1 MKIEYMKPWCIKPKL
16 NQNNLLSGKSFTL
29 TISFKVGKDYK
40 KDRKYGFLGI
50 PGKNFGIS
58 FDNEVDKFVLEYWT
72 IINETENQFNCHKN
86 YNITSE
92 DIQNGLTITIIYD
105 LKKLKLELYNNFK
118 LLDSIKL
125 NGKLVNDYFN
135 EPIFLGCHN
144 PVAVEISH
152 KCFSEMDVDHLSIF
166 EEVISIKDLIK
177 FHKGEDTTIKNQKL
191 ICDINFEETD
201 GKILNDVS
209 NQSNNIEPFDIDKE
223 SWFQDFNDTK
233 KKLDSVGCG
242 FCLAKW
248 TQVTM
253 HLHNGTTHS
262 CHHPEAH
269 KVGLDE
275 IKRNPTALH
284 NSKLKKLARREM
296 LEDKRPSECNYC
308 WKVEDNSDSFSDRV
322 FKSSE
327 PWSDPY
333 FDEIKGLD
341 WREDYNPKYVE
352 VNFSN
357 TCNFKCAYCGPEYST
372 KWMEE
377 INEFGAYNLSYEYN
391 GTKRM
396 EERNTKPYRQT
407 EDNPYVEAFWEWFPD
422 LYNSLDTFR
431 ITGGEPLLSKDTW
444 KVLDFIIETETPN
457 KELKLSINSN
467 LGVGDDLIDKL
478 ILKLER
484 IISEGRVKEVII
496 FTSCEGY
503 GKQAEYTRYGLEFN
517 RLFSNIDK
525 ILMIL
530 DRVTIVVMSTFNIF
544 SVFSYEKLIKKIYD
558 LKLKHFNTKRYWNS
572 SIILD
577 TSYLRYPSFL
587 SFRLLKDY
595 IGEEYFDRWIKFMK
609 FNSTYRSLTSFEQ
622 QTIDDVGFS
631 TKEIE
636 KVKRIK
642 DIFVSDYLVDES
654 TFDQDKKDL
663 LKFIKEYEIRRGM
676 NCEEYYPELKK
687 FIKNIERENKL

>member
-1 MKIEYMKPWCIKPKL
+1 
-16 NQNNLLSGKSFTL
+16 
-29 TISFKVGKDYK
+29 
-40 KDRKYGFLGI
+40 
-50 PGKNFGIS
+50 
-58 FDNEVDKFVLEYWT
+58 
-72 IINETENQFNCHKN
+72 
-86 YNITSE
+86 
-92 DIQNGLTITIIYD
+92 
-105 LKKLKLELYNNFK
+105 
-118 LLDSIKL
+118 
-125 NGKLVNDYFN
+125 
-135 EPIFLGCHN
+135 
-144 PVAVEISH
+144 
-152 KCFSEMDVDHLSIF
+152 
-166 EEVISIKDLIK
+166 
-177 FHKGEDTTIKNQKL
+177 
-191 ICDINFEETD
+191 
-201 GKILNDVS
+201 
-209 NQSNNIEPFDIDKE
+209 
-223 SWFQDFNDTK
+223 
-233 KKLDSVGCG
+233 
-242 FCLAKW
+242 
-248 TQVTM
+248 
-253 HLHNGTTHS
+253 
-262 CHHPEAH
+262 
-269 KVGLDE
+269 
-275 IKRNPTALH
+275 
-284 NSKLKKLARREM
+284 
-296 LEDKRPSECNYC
+296 
-308 WKVEDNSDSFSDRV
+308 
-322 FKSSE
+322 
-327 PWSDPY
+327 
-333 FDEIKGLD
+333 
-341 WREDYNPKYVE
+341 
-352 VNFSN
+352 
-357 TCNFKCAYCGPEYST
+357 
-372 KWMEE
+372 
-377 INEFGAYNLSYEYN
+377 
-391 GTKRM
+391 M

-503 GKQAEYTRYGLEFN
+503 GKQAEYTRYGLEFD

>member
-1 MKIEYMKPWCIKPKL
+1 
-16 NQNNLLSGKSFTL
+16 
-29 TISFKVGKDYK
+29 
-40 KDRKYGFLGI
+40 
-50 PGKNFGIS
+50 
-58 FDNEVDKFVLEYWT
+58 
-72 IINETENQFNCHKN
+72 
-86 YNITSE
+86 
-92 DIQNGLTITIIYD
+92 
-105 LKKLKLELYNNFK
+105 
-118 LLDSIKL
+118 
-125 NGKLVNDYFN
+125 
-135 EPIFLGCHN
+135 
-144 PVAVEISH
+144 
-152 KCFSEMDVDHLSIF
+152 
-166 EEVISIKDLIK
+166 
-177 FHKGEDTTIKNQKL
+177 
-191 ICDINFEETD
+191 
-201 GKILNDVS
+201 
-209 NQSNNIEPFDIDKE
+209 
-223 SWFQDFNDTK
+223 
-233 KKLDSVGCG
+233 
-242 FCLAKW
+242 
-248 TQVTM
+248 
-253 HLHNGTTHS
+253 
-262 CHHPEAH
+262 
-269 KVGLDE
+269 
-275 IKRNPTALH
+275 
-284 NSKLKKLARREM
+284 
-296 LEDKRPSECNYC
+296 
-308 WKVEDNSDSFSDRV
+308 
-322 FKSSE
+322 
-327 PWSDPY
+327 
-333 FDEIKGLD
+333 
-341 WREDYNPKYVE
+341 
-352 VNFSN
+352 
-357 TCNFKCAYCGPEYST
+357 
-372 KWMEE
+372 MEE

-396 EERNTKPYRQT
+396 EDRNTKPYRQS

-478 ILKLER
+478 IVKLEK
-484 IISEGRVKEVII
+484 IISEERVKEVII

-503 GKQAEYTRYGLEFN
+503 GKQAEYTRYGLEFD

-525 ILMIL
+525 ILLVL
-530 DRVTIVVMSTFNIF
+530 DKVTVVVMSTFNIF

-595 IGEEYFDRWIKFMK
+595 INEEYFDRWVKFMK

-642 DIFVSDYLVDES
+642 DIFVSDYAVDID
-654 TFDQDKKDL
+654 TFDLDKKDF

>member
-1 MKIEYMKPWCIKPKL
+1 
-16 NQNNLLSGKSFTL
+16 
-29 TISFKVGKDYK
+29 
-40 KDRKYGFLGI
+40 
-50 PGKNFGIS
+50 
-58 FDNEVDKFVLEYWT
+58 
-72 IINETENQFNCHKN
+72 
-86 YNITSE
+86 
-92 DIQNGLTITIIYD
+92 
-105 LKKLKLELYNNFK
+105 
-118 LLDSIKL
+118 
-125 NGKLVNDYFN
+125 
-135 EPIFLGCHN
+135 
-144 PVAVEISH
+144 
-152 KCFSEMDVDHLSIF
+152 
-166 EEVISIKDLIK
+166 
-177 FHKGEDTTIKNQKL
+177 
-191 ICDINFEETD
+191 
-201 GKILNDVS
+201 
-209 NQSNNIEPFDIDKE
+209 
-223 SWFQDFNDTK
+223 
-233 KKLDSVGCG
+233 
-242 FCLAKW
+242 
-248 TQVTM
+248 
-253 HLHNGTTHS
+253 
-262 CHHPEAH
+262 
-269 KVGLDE
+269 
-275 IKRNPTALH
+275 
-284 NSKLKKLARREM
+284 
-296 LEDKRPSECNYC
+296 
-308 WKVEDNSDSFSDRV
+308 
-322 FKSSE
+322 
-327 PWSDPY
+327 
-333 FDEIKGLD
+333 
-341 WREDYNPKYVE
+341 
-352 VNFSN
+352 
-357 TCNFKCAYCGPEYST
+357 
-372 KWMEE
+372 MEE

-396 EERNTKPYRQT
+396 EERNTKPYRQS
-407 EDNPYVEAFWEWFPD
+407 ESNPYVEAFWEWFPD

-503 GKQAEYTRYGLEFN
+503 GKQAEYTRYGLEFD

-595 IGEEYFDRWIKFMK
+595 ITEEYFDRWIKFMK

-642 DIFVSDYLVDES
+642 DIFVSDYLVDDS